1 VVLPRDGRWRVW
13 IGGGV
18 TGRLT
23 ITVDGRQIATTDNRV
38 NRAREYESVA
48 TVPLGAGRHRVSIRY
63 DEELLGDSSKDHVFG
78 PLAFTQAGAPAEPIY
93 LSARDVDL
101 LCGHRLDWIE
111 AIPTASRPADDGNR
125 ASRQLGST

>member
-1 VVLPRDGRWRVW
+1 MGRRRDRDRD
-13 IGGGV
+13 
-18 TGRLT
+18 L
-23 ITVDGRQIATTDNRV
+23 
-38 NRAREYESVA
+38 
-48 TVPLGAGRHRVSIRY
+48 
-63 DEELLGDSSKDHVFG
+63 
-78 PLAFTQAGAPAEPIY
+78 LAFTQAGPPAEPIY